1 MTATRFPLLIG
12 VVALMVVG
20 CSRRSSREPGS
31 TPQVTGAT
39 TSVTPDANQGGPL
52 TIDELLRGRVSGL
65 QIIPRPDGGYSYNIR
80 GVSGRV
86 EPLFLVDGVE
96 IEANQLHTALSGL
109 TREDIRKV
117 EVLKDLASTAMYGQR
132 GAGGVVLISTKK
144 R

>member
-1 MTATRFPLLIG
+1 M
-12 VVALMVVG
+12 
-20 CSRRSSREPGS
+20 
-31 TPQVTGAT
+31 
-39 TSVTPDANQGGPL
+39 TSVSPDANQGGPL
-52 TIDELLRGRVSGL
+52 TVDELLRGRVSGL

-80 GVSGRV
+80 GATANL
-86 EPLFLVDGVE
+86 EPLFLVDGIE
-96 IEANQLHTALSGL
+96 IQPSQLHTALAGL